1 VKSLAESPRVKAAY
15 TAREVLM
22 GASQVVHRTFIGT
35 ALGMELVLL
44 GLVWPATVPAAI
56 TAANLRKAAPG
67 FTLGDAK
74 GAAVR
79 LSDYKGRVVLLDF
92 WATWC
97 GGCKVEIPWYMEF
110 ETKYKNSGL
119 AVISVSMDD
128 DGWKS
133 VKPFLEKT
141 KLNYPVVIGNQDLAK
156 RFGLE
161 SMPMT
166 LLIDQNG
173 KIAASHVGL
182 VDKDKFE
189 SEIRVLLRP
198 SPKKVAR

>member
-1 VKSLAESPRVKAAY
+1 MRS
-15 TAREVLM
+15 
-22 GASQVVHRTFIGT
+22 SQVLRRRFIGT
-35 ALGMELVLL
+35 KLGMGLVLL
-44 GLVWPATVPAAI
+44 CLIWPARVPAAI
-56 TAANLRKAAPG
+56 TAANLRKSAPG

-110 ETKYKNSGL
+110 DNKYKDRGL
-119 AVISVSMDD
+119 AVIGVSMDE

-141 KLNYPVVIGNQDLAK
+141 KLNYSVVIGNQGLAK
-156 RFGLE
+156 QYGVE
-161 SMPMT
+161 AMPMT

-189 SEIRVLLRP
+189 SEIRVLLQP
-198 SPKKVAR
+198 NTKNAAR